1 MLISV
6 KVIIILN
13 LYVTNGL
20 DLITIFIIL
29 TARSRPCSFSKDGIS
44 DSNDEH
50 DEHSNQN
57 SPAPSPLVSPV
68 MAQLQELS
76 PKAATPTKKS
86 KTTTYTSTVADNTTA
101 MEILSRLCKA
111 SPGEGREGKLELDLN
126 FQKHSVEQQSHKQAK
141 VDLPTKSIQQ
151 HLIQL
156 YFKNCYSTFPI
167 IPKRL
172 FYKHFDSSST
182 KLLTSPILLLMI
194 FAHGAQ
200 YQQKTLMDADGYFR
214 KARAL
219 LDEEMNYPT
228 FGTTIALTLMSLYES
243 AINQCT
249 STYSAMAFQM
259 SLDLGLMR
267 NYNGEEYSL
276 TSVESTYNIGN
287 GEFMELKKRVC
298 WGCYYLDKIIHIQ
311 SGQPW
316 IIRSKDIELDMP
328 LLQPGDDV
336 TEHEILEGFVTT
348 IKLWQIAERIL
359 QPQSLQQIG
368 QPVIRTHTHD
378 QMSLNNDNELL
389 HWLRSLPL
397 HLQWTP
403 LVINSTP
410 PTPDPPSNPLI
421 CQIHLI
427 YNLIEL
433 YVLKPYA
440 SSTVKSIHQRSIAIA
455 TNITRL
461 IGTLADN
468 PSWIFSM
475 TFTVNSLF
483 ESTKFH
489 LRDCT
494 YEVHNLARHARY
506 MFQRSMHSMKTLLI
520 LDHKRNAITPKVTHF
535 LSSLDQALTDTNMD
549 EATFYDQTAEMNED
563 DMMTPFVLGSLN
575 SRHVAEEERQQW
587 SKLDYFANGLITPP
601 TVKSKANLY
610 YHPPSSSTSIMTATP
625 TFNPPSISMYHHSAA
640 TDNHNNMFQ
649 SSWRATMTTPDRYQ
663 YSTRMNNNPLD
674 FLSSEDQQ
682 QAWQSRNIHKSP
694 SSVNNSPKQPQPFSQ
709 QQQQQT
715 PAELL
720 LNQTDQSGIAALV
733 AQIRD
738 NNKDGNTSSNTSD
751 TNQDDW
757 NTTSST
763 STAHMVNE
771 NAKTASTTASLN
783 SNRNNSEDLLYT
795 LLSEQQQQQS
805 RQNESLP
812 ESQRQT
818 QAQNRQQYNTFVT
831 YPYTNVGLG
840 IYASAHQHHND
851 VIRQHLP
858 TNTNTTTTN
867 NSAAA
872 MIRPGV
878 IVTDNT
884 TQNQ

>member
-1 MLISV
+1 MSAPSAIKHTLKHKDVQPRQKRFKVGKACFTCRV
-6 KVIIILN
+6 KKIKCD
-13 LYVTNGL
+13 GL
-20 DLITIFIIL
+20 QPCMQCK
-29 TARSRPCSFSKDGIS
+29 ARSRPCSFSKDGIS

-50 DEHSNQN
+50 DEHSNHN
-57 SPAPSPLVSPV
+57 SPAPSPITSPII
-68 MAQLQELS
+68 ANNGES
-76 PKAATPTKKS
+76 PKATLTKK
-86 KTTTYTSTVADNTTA
+86 TTKINTVADNTIA
-101 MEILSRLCKA
+101 MEILNRLCKA
-111 SPGEGREGKLELDLN
+111 SPGEGREVDLN
-126 FQKHSVEQQSHKQAK
+126 FQKHPVEHKQVK
-141 VDLPTKSIQQ
+141 MDLPTKSIQQ

-182 KLLTSPILLLMI
+182 KLLTSPILLFMI

-200 YQQKTLMDADGYFR
+200 YQQKTFMDADGYFQ
-214 KARAL
+214 KAKVL
-219 LDEEMNYPT
+219 LDEEMNYPS

-243 AINQCT
+243 AINQCS
-249 STYSAMAFQM
+249 STFSAMAFQM

-276 TSVESTYNIGN
+276 TLVESKLNIGN
-287 GEFMELKKRVC
+287 GELMELKKRVC
-298 WGCYYLDKIIHIQ
+298 WGCYYLDKVIHIQ

-316 IIRSKDIELDMP
+316 ILRSRDIELDMP

-403 LVINSTP
+403 LIINSTP

-461 IGTLADN
+461 IATLADN

-489 LRDCT
+489 LRDCA
-494 YEVHNLARHARY
+494 YEVPNLARHARY

-520 LDHKRNAITPKVTHF
+520 LDHKRNSITTKVTNF

-549 EATFYDQTAEMNED
+549 EASFYDQTEMNED
-563 DMMTPFVLGSLN
+563 DIMTPFVLGSLN

-610 YHPPSSSTSIMTATP
+610 YHPPSSSTSIITATP

-640 TDNHNNMFQ
+640 TDNTVFQ
-649 SSWRATMTTPDRYQ
+649 SSWRATMTPDRYQ
-663 YSTRMNNNPLD
+663 YSRMNNNPLD
-674 FLSSEDQQ
+674 FLSSEDQ
-682 QAWQSRNIHKSP
+682 AWQSSRNINHKSP
-694 SSVNNSPKQPQPFSQ
+694 SSVNNSPKQPQPFGQQQ

-763 STAHMVNE
+763 STAHIVND
-771 NAKTASTTASLN
+771 NATTTSTPSLN
-783 SNRNNSEDLLYT
+783 NNRNNSSEDLLYT
-795 LLSEQQQQQS
+795 LLSEQQQQ
-805 RQNESLP
+805 RQDERLP

-818 QAQNRQQYNTFVT
+818 QAHNRQNYNSFVT

-858 TNTNTTTTN
+858 TTTTTTN
-867 NSAAA
+867 TAA

-884 TQNQ
+884 SAQNQ